1 MRNTKQKELILNIIN
16 HSNTHPTAFV
26 VYEEAK
32 KELPNISLGTVY
44 RNLNVLLE
52 NKKIIQIKGKEIN
65 HFDNMNQKHF
75 HFICTKCGNI
85 IDIYQE
91 YKIDK
96 IINGNVVMDY
106 EINMTGICKNCLKE
120 GE

>member
-1 MRNTKQKELILNIIN
+1 MQVFFAKENN
-16 HSNTHPTAFV
+16 
-26 VYEEAK
+26 
-32 KELPNISLGTVY
+32 
-44 RNLNVLLE
+44 NLNYCFFY
-52 NKKIIQIKGKEIN
+52 II
-65 HFDNMNQKHF
+65 FDLF
-75 HFICTKCGNI
+75 I
-85 IDIYQE
+85 IDIYQD